1 MQTKMNYV
9 FFSPY
14 SEIWVQ
20 AFPEA
25 LIAKE
30 LMGAGHNVRFIRC
43 DSELRTYCPAMT
55 SHGLNFLSTSDR
67 KLRICKTC
75 KCSRDDIS
83 EGFEIPEIC
92 LSEYLQEQDYS
103 FARMAVEHV
112 TPINCLSFELDGVAI
127 GKYATYEVILEHK
140 LSDVSQLSEVW
151 EQYKENLLQCILIH
165 FFVKRYL
172 DQNIV
177 DHAVVYNSLYS
188 LNRTFVKTCEIYD
201 VSWSTIHA
209 GKNVLDMLQ
218 TLTINRDDAEDIL
231 VASSDYWNSWKSIP
245 LTSEEV
251 KYVGRYIRHLFSGK
265 SAFTYSSRKKK
276 RSKAELQ
283 NFFGIAP
290 DCKVILCCLSS
301 EDERFAA
308 DAIDALDF
316 KMTQGFVL
324 FQSNIEWVRFLLSY
338 VERNT
343 NVHLIIRYHPRMFPN
358 KRESVTSPSATEM
371 EHLLRHIP
379 QRASVNK
386 PEDGISLY
394 DLVEVVDVAANATSN
409 AGIEMLMLGIPVVN
423 HCPEKLFSYPAEF
436 NYVGTTII
444 DYEDALKRAM
454 SDGWSIKNSINAFRY
469 RSFLFTKVS
478 VSLHDAVVSRN
489 GLGLLRIITWLRQRR
504 NFWAPTFL
512 FRKLRKREIDKA
524 PKVLAQR
531 HRILNSLTD
540 SKSKYLVPKDSD
552 LLRSQAI
559 EQIAVVKELS
569 NIGSRYFRK
578 GSSGNLN
585 KKIQELKTGR

>member
-1 MQTKMNYV
+1 
-9 FFSPY
+9 
-14 SEIWVQ
+14 
-20 AFPEA
+20 
-25 LIAKE
+25 
-30 LMGAGHNVRFIRC
+30 
-43 DSELRTYCPAMT
+43 
-55 SHGLNFLSTSDR
+55 
-67 KLRICKTC
+67 
-75 KCSRDDIS
+75 
-83 EGFEIPEIC
+83 
-92 LSEYLQEQDYS
+92 
-103 FARMAVEHV
+103 
-112 TPINCLSFELDGVAI
+112 
-127 GKYATYEVILEHK
+127 
-140 LSDVSQLSEVW
+140 
-151 EQYKENLLQCILIH
+151 
-165 FFVKRYL
+165 
-172 DQNIV
+172 
-177 DHAVVYNSLYS
+177 
-188 LNRTFVKTCEIYD
+188 
-201 VSWSTIHA
+201 
-209 GKNVLDMLQ
+209 
-218 TLTINRDDAEDIL
+218 
-231 VASSDYWNSWKSIP
+231 
-245 LTSEEV
+245 
-251 KYVGRYIRHLFSGK
+251 LFSGK

-504 NFWAPTFL
+504 NFWVPTFL

-531 HRILNSLTD
+531 DRILNSLTD